1 MPCCSTKGRGK
12 QRHKLAPE
20 HDTTMASLN
29 LGMNRLG
36 EISVFPD
43 GEDREQREKEEKS
56 LTRRLSGCIA
66 DSFI

>member
-1 MPCCSTKGRGK
+1 
-12 QRHKLAPE
+12 
-20 HDTTMASLN
+20 MASLN

>member
-1 MPCCSTKGRGK
+1 
-12 QRHKLAPE
+12 
-20 HDTTMASLN
+20 MASLN

-56 LTRRLSGCIA
+56 LTRRLSGFIA